1 MVGVERAARDCGDE
15 RTNEG
20 EAPIRSA
27 GEARAGL
34 DPPAALS
41 TPICE
46 ATVRRKDGHA
56 LAGCGKHA
64 AAAWVLL
71 LALLDA
77 AEFFVRTSA
86 RSIASA
92 EQLVR
97 DY

>member
-1 MVGVERAARDCGDE
+1 
-15 RTNEG
+15 
-20 EAPIRSA
+20 
-27 GEARAGL
+27 
-34 DPPAALS
+34 
-41 TPICE
+41 
-46 ATVRRKDGHA
+46 